1 MNLLTEWEKTLIE
14 MSLED
19 ALRGWIQDEADHKA
33 KNQVPLIAAD
43 TVRQSIES
51 ILVKIQQISPEKK

>member
-19 ALRGWIQDEADHKA
+19 TLRGWIQDEADHKA
-33 KNQVPLIAAD
+33 QNLVPLIAAD